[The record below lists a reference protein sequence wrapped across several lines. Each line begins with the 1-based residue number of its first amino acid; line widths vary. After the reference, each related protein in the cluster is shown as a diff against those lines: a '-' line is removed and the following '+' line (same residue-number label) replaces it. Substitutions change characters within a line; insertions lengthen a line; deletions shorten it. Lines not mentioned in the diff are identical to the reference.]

1 MRQNALVMDYTEP
14 RIVLT
19 DSMEKRSYI
28 TFQING
34 RRVREYTGF
43 TIGVQ
48 ISPNKASSI
57 AERNYLME
65 LLCNH
70 IKNSLENGTYTPP
83 VESGKRQKKEEPML
97 GQLKYT
103 LEQSLDRK
111 RKQKLAPKYIRNL
124 EKLLDDFLLFLNEKE
139 KSSAIDKLS
148 SQRVQEFLN
157 RYNKSATYYMTI
169 RRHFKVL
176 MAEAEK
182 VTMLVI
188 PAAKALPRQKV
199 KPKAHIPYTPQ
210 QLKDVFHY
218 LKVWDKH
225 LYLCTMLCYGCWLRP
240 HNEVGKL
247 TAGNFKEGCRKI
259 ILDAE
264 KNKSGRIRSVLVPD
278 EVRRLLIPI
287 VADLAPSDNIFTRVE
302 ETFNDDYFSKRWQR
316 ARKKM
321 LQRGIIE
328 PGHTIYSFR
337 HTAAIDLYRRTRDV
351 SLLQRIMGHV
361 EITTTMTYLRG
372 LGELNEQ
379 DWEIGMPTFYGI

>member
-1 MRQNALVMDYTEP
+1 MDFTEP

-19 DSMEKRSYI
+19 ETLDKRSYI

-70 IKNSLENGTYTPP
+70 IKNSLVDGTYIPP
-83 VESGKRQKKEEPML
+83 VVAGKRERKEEPML
-97 GQLKYT
+97 GQLRYT

-111 RKQKLAPKYIRNL
+111 KQQKLAPKYIRNL
-124 EKLLDDFLLFLNEKE
+124 ENLLEDFLLFLNEKE
-139 KSSAIDKLS
+139 KVASIDKLS
-148 SQRVQEFLN
+148 SSRVQEFLN

-182 VTMLVI
+182 LSKLVI
-188 PAAKALPRQKV
+188 PAAKSIPRQKV
-199 KPKAHIPYTPQ
+199 KPKAHIPYTAQ
-210 QLKDVFHY
+210 QLKDLFHY
-218 LKVWDKH
+218 LKVFDKQ
-225 LYLCTMLCYGCWLRP
+225 LYLCTILCYGCWLRP
-240 HNEVGKL
+240 HNEVAKL
-247 TAGNFKEGCRKI
+247 TAANFKEGCRKI
-259 ILDAE
+259 ILDAD
-264 KNKSGRIRSVLVPD
+264 KNKSGRIRSVLVPE
-278 EVRRLLIPI
+278 EVSRLLSPI
-287 VADLAPSDNIFTRVE
+287 IADLAPCDNIFTRE
-302 ETFNDDYFSKRWQR
+302 EQSFADDYFSKRWQR

-379 DWEIGMPTFYGI
+379 DWELGMPTFY